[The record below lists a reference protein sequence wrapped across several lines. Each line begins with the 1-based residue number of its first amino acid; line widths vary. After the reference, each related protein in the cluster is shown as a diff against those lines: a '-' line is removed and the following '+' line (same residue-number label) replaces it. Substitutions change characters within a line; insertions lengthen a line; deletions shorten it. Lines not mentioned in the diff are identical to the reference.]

1 MSTLSAPPVEAP
13 PATPVPST
21 RRAWATTGVVAGLL
35 GITSIQASGALSANW
50 LETAGDPEAIVADL
64 ADRVPTLLLFHT
76 STVLCMVLVLV
87 FAAGLVRRLKVQAP
101 ADSLLPTVAG
111 WGLVLVS
118 VAGLL
123 GSGLDTQFIFALEER
138 EHLVT
143 SSGAFYADWIATVP
157 WLWVG
162 AGVSAMAVA
171 VAALRHAAAPR
182 WIGFVSVVLGG
193 LTLLTGLSPLQYLAG
208 MVGPVWLTVV
218 ALGFAFGDRR

>member
-1 MSTLSAPPVEAP
+1 MTTLTAP
-13 PATPVPST
+13 PADAGLAAAVTRTP
-21 RRAWATTGVVAGLL
+21 RAWAFTGVAAGLL
-35 GITSIQASGALSANW
+35 GITSIQASAGLSPNW
-50 LETAGDPEAIVADL
+50 EQNAGDADAIVADL
-64 ADRVPTLLLFHT
+64 AGRVPTLLLFHT
-76 STVLCMVLVLV
+76 ATTLGMIAVLV

-101 ADSLLPTVAG
+101 ADSLLPTLAG

-123 GSGLDTQFIFALEER
+123 GSGLDTQFVFALAEP

-143 SSGAFYADWIATVP
+143 SSAAFYADWVATVP

-182 WIGFVSVVLGG
+182 WIGFVSLVLGA
-193 LTLLTGLSPLQYLAG
+193 LTLLLGLSPLQYMAG
-208 MVGPVWLTVV
+208 MVGPLWLTVV